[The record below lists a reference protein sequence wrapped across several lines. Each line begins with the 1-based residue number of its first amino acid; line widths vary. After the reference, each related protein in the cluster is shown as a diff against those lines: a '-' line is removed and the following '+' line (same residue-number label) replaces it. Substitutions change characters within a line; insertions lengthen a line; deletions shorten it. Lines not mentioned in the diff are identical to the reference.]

1 VSIADWLIVFF
12 ILVSALQAAWQGF
25 FQTAFGIAGLI
36 AGYLLAAWQYP
47 RVSGWFAPHVRSPWV
62 GDLLGF
68 IIIFLAAVF
77 VAALLGRLA
86 GWLMKKAG
94 LSGFD
99 RFLGAILGLIRGGLF
114 VAVLLMG
121 MAAFAPSAKW
131 LQDSQL
137 APYFL
142 VVGRAAIWTAPSDL
156 RARFYQGLD
165 FLRDAEGTRSMQA
178 KPARR

>member
-1 VSIADWLIVFF
+1 VSVADWLIGFV

-36 AGYLLAAWQYP
+36 VGYLLAAWQYP

-68 IIIFLAAVF
+68 VIIFLAVVF

-86 GWLMKKAG
+86 TWLMKKAG

-99 RFLGAILGLIRGGLF
+99 RFLGGILGLVRGGLF

-165 FLRDAEGTRSMQA
+165 LLRDAEGPRSMQA